1 MLALAL
7 MAGMVL
13 LVIALAAFLQVE
25 SRLATTQEA
34 YQRARLNAAV
44 AGRLALAQLQTLAG
58 HDQRVTAR
66 MDLLDDTQPGAALNT

>member
-1 MLALAL
+1 MRPPRKGFTLVLALAL

-34 YQRARLNAAV
+34 YQPARLNAAI
-44 AGRLALAQLQTLAG
+44 ACAPF
-58 HDQRVTAR
+58 
-66 MDLLDDTQPGAALNT
+66 M